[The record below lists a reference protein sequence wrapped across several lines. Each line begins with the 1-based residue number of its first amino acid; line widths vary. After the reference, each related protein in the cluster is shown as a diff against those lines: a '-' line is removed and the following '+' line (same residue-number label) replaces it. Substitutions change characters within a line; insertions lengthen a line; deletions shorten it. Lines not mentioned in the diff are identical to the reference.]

1 MEMLTIQALF
11 DLDRTIARARFDG
24 LRWPWEALEGL
35 GDYIRALGESLPSDR
50 FVRIGEDVWA
60 AKSATIAPTA
70 YIGGPCIID
79 EDAEVRHCAYIRGAA
94 IVGRGAVVGNSCEL
108 KNCILFDGAQVP
120 HFNYVGDSILGH
132 RAHMGAG
139 AVTSNVKG
147 NHTNVAVKTSGEV
160 IETGRRKLGAL
171 LGDFAEIGC
180 GAVLNPGTVI
190 GRRTQVYPLVSVR
203 GVIDADCICKAA
215 DNIVP
220 REAR

>member
-1 MEMLTIQALF
+1 MEMLTIQTLF
-11 DLDRTIARARFDG
+11 DLDRTIARTRFDG
-24 LRWPWEALEGL
+24 LHRPWEALEGL
-35 GDYIRALGESLPSDR
+35 DSYIRALGETLPTDR
-50 FVRIGEDVWA
+50 FDRIGENVWV
-60 AKSATIAPTA
+60 AKTATIAPTA
-70 YIGGPCIID
+70 HIGGPCIID
-79 EDAEVRHCAYIRGAA
+79 EDAEVRHCAYIRGSA

-120 HFNYVGDSILGH
+120 HFNYVGDSILGC

-147 NHTNVAVKTSGEV
+147 NHTNVAIKAGDTV

-171 LGDFAEIGC
+171 LGDEAEIGC

-203 GVIDADCICKAA
+203 GVIGADCICKAA
-215 DNIVP
+215 DCIVP
-220 REAR
+220 REVR